1 MGVHKGKKKHPMS
14 QKLTTTVEHTQDVH
28 VKVYK
33 KHTHYISF
41 TLWGKIGT
49 SMNIVKV
56 MLDMTKPEQR
66 FFDQLIDA
74 LDTTTHMSK
83 LEPAKT
89 KSEGIHR
96 SSTAKLLIDKG
107 LIKRVSPGVW
117 MINPELLV
125 PDKEN
130 REFVIRYWSTL

>member
-1 MGVHKGKKKHPMS
+1 MGKK
-14 QKLTTTVEHTQDVH
+14 LITTVEHTQDEYVQ
-28 VKVYK
+28 VYK
-33 KHTHYISF
+33 KHTHYIPF

-49 SMNIVKV
+49 IMNIVKV

-96 SSTAKLLIDKG
+96 SSTAKLLINKG

-125 PDKEN
+125 PDKNN
-130 REFVIRYWSTL
+130 RDYVIQYWSTL